1 MKSGYSVSVI
11 TLWPVLEVVRRSG
24 LDVTEVLS
32 SAGIPLE
39 VMADPTHRLTEAS
52 TSRLWNAA
60 EEATSNPNI
69 GLLAAEQVTVSSL
82 DVFGFIWRT
91 SATVGEAVHHAC
103 RHIRTLCDHVGL
115 ELELAERRARLEFT
129 YLVPGRRS
137 LRDYTVALASRFS
150 HILDGGAHHHAQ
162 IYFEHAQPASIAT
175 YERVLT
181 APFQF
186 GAERTY
192 VEIDRSYLD
201 NPLPGHDPKLR
212 EILERQADKYS
223 DARGEASGLEDFVRR
238 AIVAELAI
246 GDASLARVA
255 RRLAMSPRTLS
266 RKLLAAGTSHQRI
279 LDDLRHGLALRYLQD
294 ERRSVSEVTYL
305 LGFAHPS
312 AFNKAFRRWTH
323 AR

>member
-1 MKSGYSVSVI
+1 MDSGYSVSVI
-11 TLWPVLEVVRRSG
+11 TLWPVLEVVRRAG
-24 LDVTEVLS
+24 LDVTAVLDR
-32 SAGIPLE
+32 AGIALDA
-39 VMADPTHRLTEAS
+39 MADPTHRLLEAS

-60 EEATSNPNI
+60 EEATGNPNI

-82 DVFGFIWRT
+82 DVFGFIWKT

-103 RHIRTLCDHVGL
+103 RHIRTLCDHVEL
-115 ELELAERRARLEFT
+115 ELELGERRARLVFT

-162 IYFEHAQPASIAT
+162 IYFEHARPGSIAT

-201 NPLPGHDPKLR
+201 NALPGHDPKLR

-223 DARGEASGLEDFVRR
+223 EHASGLEDIVRR
-238 AIVAELAI
+238 AIVAELAL
-246 GDASLARVA
+246 GDPSLARVA
-255 RRLAMSPRTLS
+255 RRLAMSSRTLS
-266 RKLLAAGTSHQRI
+266 RKLQALGTSHQRI
-279 LDDLRHGLALRYLQD
+279 LDELRHGLALRYLQD

-312 AFNKAFRRWTH
+312 AFNKAFRRW
-323 AR
+323 ARA